1 MLMNFT
7 TLVKPPKKVF
17 QACFTMLWEACGAFQ
32 GWHGGS
38 LLCCVQFCV
47 CPMLLLT
54 TPCDVPAMDFF
65 HRRICELLEHQGSIQ
80 A

>member
-65 HRRICELLEHQGSIQ
+65 HRRICELLEHPGSIQ